1 MGKMKIFSWNVNGIN
16 ARIKQGAFDVF
27 YDLLPDVICC
37 QETKIKELPT
47 VIDGYYHYHVS
58 SVKNRFCGN
67 LIMSLE
73 EPKDVLY
80 GMGVP
85 EFDQEARV
93 LTADFDD
100 FYLVNTYAPNTVD
113 RIERSI
119 FRVEWGD
126 AYREFVAGLMQKKP
140 VILCGDFNVSLSR
153 LDYYMDNIRKIKLEE
168 EGFESDER
176 TSIEELLELGLNDAY
191 RYLYPESVSFT
202 HWPNKNRINDKN
214 KNKGARL
221 DYFFMEDGIMPWIC
235 DVIHH
240 PEITGSDHCPIEL
253 DLEVKHEI
261 TK

>member
-1 MGKMKIFSWNVNGIN
+1 
-16 ARIKQGAFDVF
+16 
-27 YDLLPDVICC
+27 
-37 QETKIKELPT
+37 
-47 VIDGYYHYHVS
+47 
-58 SVKNRFCGN
+58 
-67 LIMSLE
+67 
-73 EPKDVLY
+73 
-80 GMGVP
+80 
-85 EFDQEARV
+85 
-93 LTADFDD
+93 
-100 FYLVNTYAPNTVD
+100 
-113 RIERSI
+113 
-119 FRVEWGD
+119 
-126 AYREFVAGLMQKKP
+126 
-140 VILCGDFNVSLSR
+140 
-153 LDYYMDNIRKIKLEE
+153 MDNIRKIKLEE

-202 HWPNKNRINDKN
+202 HWPNKNRITDKN